1 MDRQRELHIASA
13 LNEAIWLRDNAA
25 DLPKTELYAAVKA
38 LGAYRVFS
46 SRQIVAITNGLV
58 SSGIVSSLIN
68 KSDRTGG
75 NLNPGTL
82 DILRTVLYSR
92 ADKATDYKI
101 ISEAVSNGTSQG
113 MVSKLTGVSQGSISK
128 YIRRVVSGRSIQ
140 S

>member
-1 MDRQRELHIASA
+1 MDRQRELQIASA

-25 DLPKTELYAAVKA
+25 DLDKAALLDAVKA

-58 SSGIVSSLIN
+58 SARVVSGLID

-82 DILRTVLYSR
+82 DILRTALYNR
-92 ADKATDYKI
+92 AERNTDYKVI
-101 ISEAVSNGTSQG
+101 GEAVSSGTSQN
-113 MVSKLTGVSQGSISK
+113 MVSKLTGISQGSISK
-128 YIRRVVSGRSIQ
+128 YIRKAMSGGSV
-140 S
+140 

>member
-1 MDRQRELHIASA
+1 MDRQRELQIASA

-25 DLPKTELYAAVKA
+25 DLDKAALLDAVKA

-58 SSGIVSSLIN
+58 NARVVSSLID

-82 DILRTVLYSR
+82 DILRTALYNR
-92 ADKATDYKI
+92 AERNTDYKVI
-101 ISEAVSNGTSQG
+101 GEAVSSGTSQN
-113 MVSKLTGVSQGSISK
+113 MVSKLTGISQGSISK
-128 YIRRVVSGRSIQ
+128 YIRKAMSGGSV
-140 S
+140 